1 MQGTSL
7 QVAGLGAMELW
18 SLCWWRE
25 IGHNDAF
32 WALRSP
38 FLKTSSC
45 LSCFED
51 GLLRFQ
57 GSPSAPCGDP

>member
-38 FLKTSSC
+38 F
-45 LSCFED
+45 
-51 GLLRFQ
+51 
-57 GSPSAPCGDP
+57 